1 MKKFKFLFVVMTIAS
16 LLLSNCGV
24 LGAITGEKVR
34 VTMVYGSEKE
44 DWLVPLIEEFNNAN
58 YQTESGATII
68 VEATP
73 MGSVEASRQI
83 LEGVIEPTVWS
94 PASDLVI
101 PITNAEWRKTHN
113 EDIVTESDDLV
124 LSPVVIAMW
133 ESMANALGYPEKAIG
148 WSDIAELATADEG
161 WEAYGYPEWGDFK
174 FGHTHPE
181 FSNSG
186 LVSIIAQ
193 AYSGADKQRGLT
205 VDDIEDAVTQQ
216 LMADVQKSI
225 IHYGS
230 STGFFARRLFE
241 KGPSYLSA
249 AVMYE
254 NLVINQET
262 KRLNGESFQLPVVA
276 IYPKEGTFWSNHPYA
291 ILNAGWVTDEDR
303 EAAEIFRDFLLAPE
317 QQERALEVGFRP
329 ADVNIS
335 LRSPIDTQHGVDPSQ
350 PKTILELPKA
360 EVILGIQ
367 DLWHDVKKPVD
378 LILLVDVSGS
388 MEGDKIAA
396 ARTSLSQF
404 IERLGDNDRLAV
416 LLFAD
421 SVGQMS
427 PLTELG
433 PKRDDVSNRVSGII
447 ESGNTS
453 LYDAIIYA
461 YDLLEEEGDTNHI
474 RAVVVLSDG
483 MDTWSDNNLFDV
495 EQRIGDDSEAG
506 GNAVKLFTIGYGND
520 ADEDVLTKMSETTG
534 GQFYQSSPQ
543 TIDEIYSKIATFF

>member
-1 MKKFKFLFVVMTIAS
+1 MKKLSLMVVLVMLAS
-16 LLLSNCGV
+16 LMLSNCNA
-24 LGAITGEKVR
+24 LLTEKVTI
-34 VTMVYGSEKE
+34 TMYYGSEKE
-44 DWLVPLIEEFNNAN
+44 EWLVPLIEEFNDSKV
-58 YQTESGATII
+58 QIESGAII
-68 VEATP
+68 QVEATP

-94 PASDLVI
+94 PASSLVI
-101 PITNAEWRKTHN
+101 PITNAEWRKVHN
-113 EDIVTESDDLV
+113 EDLVTESDDLV

-133 ESMANALGYPEKAIG
+133 ESMANALGYPEKQLG
-148 WSDIAELATADEG
+148 WGDIAELAIADEG

-193 AYSGADKQRGLT
+193 AYSGAEKQRGLT
-205 VDDIEDAVTQQ
+205 VEDLEDETTQQ

-230 STGFFARRLFE
+230 STGFFANRLFE

-249 AVMYE
+249 AVVYE
-254 NLVINQET
+254 NLVIAQEN
-262 KRLNGESFQLPVVA
+262 KRLAGESFQNPVVA

-291 ILNAGWVTDEDR
+291 ILNASWVTDEER
-303 EAAEIFRDFLLAPE
+303 EAAEIFCDFLLAPE

-335 LRSPIDTQHGVDPSQ
+335 LRSPIDTNHGVDPSQ
-350 PKTILELPKA
+350 PKTILEVPSA

-367 DLWHDVKKPVD
+367 NLWHNVKKPVD
-378 LILLVDVSGS
+378 LLLVVDVSGS

-396 ARTSLSQF
+396 ARTSLGQF
-404 IERLGDNDRLAV
+404 IERLSDNDRLGI

-421 SVGQMS
+421 EVGVMS

-433 PKRDDVSNRVSGII
+433 PKRDEVSNRVGGII

-453 LYDAIIYA
+453 LYDSILYA
-461 YDLLEEEGDTNHI
+461 YDLLEAEGDSDHI

-483 MDTWSDNNLFDV
+483 VDTWSDNPLYNV
-495 EQRIGDDSEAG
+495 ETRIMSDSEAG
-506 GNAVKLFTIGYGND
+506 GNAIKLFTIGYGDD
-520 ADEDVLTKMSETTG
+520 ADDDILTKLAEGTG

-543 TIDEIYSKIATFF
+543 TINDIYAKIATFF